1 MTSTDKRAAAYE
13 TVAAYKEDNVKR
25 KLEMLAAALSGQHQ
39 RRVTMMEALNTAV
52 EEALAAR
59 SAPPATKRK
68 G

>member
-1 MTSTDKRAAAYE
+1 
-13 TVAAYKEDNVKR
+13 
-25 KLEMLAAALSGQHQ
+25 
-39 RRVTMMEALNTAV
+39 MEALNTAV